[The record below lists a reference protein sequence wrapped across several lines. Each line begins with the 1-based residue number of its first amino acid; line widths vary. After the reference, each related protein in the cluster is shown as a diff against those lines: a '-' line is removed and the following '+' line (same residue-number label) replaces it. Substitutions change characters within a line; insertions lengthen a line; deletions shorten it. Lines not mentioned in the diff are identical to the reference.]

1 MNVLPVIQREL
12 RVASRRRETWN
23 LRLVF
28 SGGTLL
34 AFGFGMM
41 LPRIGPE
48 GRGQV
53 VLICLAVCGF
63 VLSLLAGPY
72 LTADVVSSEKRE
84 GTLGLL
90 FLTPLNGWQIVL
102 GKMVTHSLQVGYALL
117 GIFTLFF
124 LPLFLGGVVWS
135 EVARIVL
142 TLLLTLLLS
151 LACGIFWSTL
161 VTEARTAV
169 LATLITVL
177 LFVFLPWLPSFLEAL
192 ASRRAPLIAGLPQL
206 SPMTQILFAFEE
218 NFRATRT
225 PVLPNASGAFIYW
238 GSVLCSLICSVG
250 LVGVASWLL
259 PGIWRR
265 SETGARVP
273 KPERPT
279 MLNQLVALRPRIGD
293 AEPLLWLALR
303 GVRESLWIGAMRA
316 LVLCFFGLMLFL
328 SVTTRNEE
336 ECFIAAIC
344 AAYGL
349 HLVTRIQFALTAT
362 RRLTEDRRSGALEAL
377 LTTPIEETALIAAYH
392 ESLKV
397 AFRLPLVMLIGMNAA
412 LLFTVFA
419 AYRKLHMGGGAWMI
433 FSAFFVGGALIT
445 LADFVALRWF
455 CLREALRSATQMKAV
470 GRAFGRLCVLAWPVF
485 GLAWLV
491 AIQFRDEELAAMVF
505 LMWAVGCV
513 IYDWIVAGTCRDWVH
528 SSVRR
533 RVSEG

>member
-28 SGGTLL
+28 SGGALL
-34 AFGFGMM
+34 AFGFGMV
-41 LPRIGPE
+41 LPDLRPE
-48 GRGQV
+48 ERGQV

-142 TLLLTLLLS
+142 TLLLTLQLS
-151 LACGIFWSTL
+151 LACGILWSAL

-177 LFVFLPWLPSFLEAL
+177 LFVFLPWLPAFLESL
-192 ASRRAPLIAGLPQL
+192 VTRRTPTIAGLPQL
-206 SPMTQILFAFEE
+206 SPMTQMIFAFEA
-218 NFRATRT
+218 NFRMVRT
-225 PVLPNASGAFIYW
+225 PVVPIASGALIYW
-238 GSVLCSLICSVG
+238 GSVLCNLICSVG
-250 LVGVASWLL
+250 LVGLAGWLL
-259 PGIWRR
+259 PRIWRQ
-265 SETGARVP
+265 SEAGARIP
-273 KPERPT
+273 KPERSTPSG
-279 MLNQLVALRPRIGD
+279 QIIALRPRIGD

-392 ESLKV
+392 ESLKR
-397 AFRLPLVMLIGMNAA
+397 AFRLPLAMLIGMNAA

-419 AYRKLHMGGGAWMI
+419 AYRKLHMGGGAWAI

-445 LADFVALRWF
+445 LADFAAMRWL
-455 CLREALRSATQMKAV
+455 CLRESLRKATQLKAA
-470 GRAFGRLCVLAWPVF
+470 GRALGRLCLLAWPTF
-485 GLAWLV
+485 ALAWLV
-491 AIQFRDEELAAMVF
+491 AIQFRDEEPAALVF
-505 LMWAVGCV
+505 LFWAVGCV
-513 IYDWIVAGTCRDWVH
+513 IYDWVVAGTCRNWVH
-528 SSVRR
+528 SNVRR